1 MENPED
7 EPPGNGSNVS
17 SEIGDN
23 ESTLGV
29 ASQIQ
34 DQGLTAEQPWSA
46 AITAP
51 PTQQIHSSESSD
63 FIASAAVLPDI
74 APVGGRTS
82 SSLTSGKIP
91 HPTLLDE
98 RSLLACIVRAIPAG
112 SNGRIRISTTVS
124 RTQMFHHS
132 ELVV

>member
-1 MENPED
+1 M
-7 EPPGNGSNVS
+7 S
-17 SEIGDN
+17 SKKGDN

-29 ASQIQ
+29 ASQTQ

-51 PTQQIHSSESSD
+51 TQQIHSSESSD
-63 FIASAAVLPDI
+63 CIASAAVLPDI

-82 SSLTSGKIP
+82 SSLPSGKIT

-124 RTQMFHHS
+124 RTQKCFIMQS
-132 ELVV
+132 